1 MAEIIITVGVVMAK
15 GMAVA
20 LMFATCA
27 AIYLVESRTLKEE
40 A

>member
-1 MAEIIITVGVVMAK
+1 MTEIIITVGTFLAK
-15 GMAVA
+15 GLAVA

-27 AIYLVESRTLKEE
+27 AIYLVESRSFKEE